1 MVRLDAS
8 EILLKHRIDEVYTQ
22 YPFCGSRQITARLQ
36 QEGVQV
42 NRKAVQRHI
51 CEMGREGISPESKL
65 STCTQKE
72 GRDVYQNRTPHGC
85 KYGKEQEALSPSA
98 IDDSVQ

>member
-42 NRKAVQRHI
+42 NRKAVQQHR

-65 STCTQKE
+65 SKCTQKE

-85 KYGKEQEALSPSA
+85 KYGKEQETLSLSA